1 MGHMNPVIFCDFD
14 GTITQ
19 DETFVG
25 ILRKFTPQKSEEL
38 IPRMYDLTLTLK
50 DGVRALLES
59 VESRHYPE
67 MLEIMRTAPLR
78 KGFLS
83 FLDYLNVRNVS
94 LIVVTGGLE
103 DFVRATLGSSFREVH
118 SVYGLRVGTDGP
130 FLKVFSDW
138 ESGTELVSKP
148 RILDVAGKNMRA
160 DPPVLIGDSVTDLEA
175 ALACPVVFARDRL
188 AGYLSE
194 RQKDYLPFDDFT
206 DIQQTFEEMFPVDA

>member
-1 MGHMNPVIFCDFD
+1 MNPVVFCDFD
-14 GTITQ
+14 GTITR

-25 ILRKFTPQKSEEL
+25 ILRKFTPEKSREL
-38 IPRMYDLTLTLK
+38 IARMYDLTLTLK
-50 DGVRALLES
+50 EGVRELLES

-67 MLEIMRTAPLR
+67 MLEIMRNAPLR
-78 KGFLS
+78 EGFLT
-83 FLDYLNVRNVS
+83 FLDYLNARGFP

-103 DFVRATLGSSFREVH
+103 DFVRETLGPFFKEVH
-118 SVYGLRVGTDGP
+118 SVYGLKVRTDGR
-130 FLKVFSDW
+130 FLQVRSDW

-148 RILDVAGKNMRA
+148 RILEAAGRTMRA

-194 RQKDYLPFDDFT
+194 RGKTFCPFDDFT
-206 DIQQTFEEMFPVDA
+206 EIQRSFGEMFPVDA